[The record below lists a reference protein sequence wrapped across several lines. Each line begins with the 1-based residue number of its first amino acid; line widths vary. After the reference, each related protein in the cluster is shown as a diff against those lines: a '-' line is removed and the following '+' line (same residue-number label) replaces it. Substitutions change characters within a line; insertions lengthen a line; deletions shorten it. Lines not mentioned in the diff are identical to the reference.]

1 MQRHNGGGIPMTE
14 YHSSHETMI
23 QSQKKLVVT
32 IVLVSFVLTAKFI
45 GAYTTKSLALL
56 SDSWHLATDL
66 ASLMISWWGIR
77 SSLKPASAK
86 YSYGYCR
93 YSVFTA
99 LINNISLILIS
110 IYILYQA
117 ILRYFHPVEIAPRGM
132 ILLSVF
138 GLMINLA
145 IIRNL
150 GNHSKNANVKSVFLH
165 FIGDALSDVGVLIGG
180 VIILLTGQHGVD
192 TLLSAALA
200 CLILKNALRMCHECI
215 KILLE
220 AVPKDI
226 SIEELRNAL
235 KEIQEIIDVKD
246 IHVWSLS
253 METLAMTA
261 HICIHE
267 TNMPLYENTLHKVQH
282 TLKEQFGIE
291 HSAIQIENFPCSSC
305 YHSKPEHSLGCNL
318 CVDCPHSSTVA
329 QKKRR

>member
-1 MQRHNGGGIPMTE
+1 MTE
-14 YHSSHETMI
+14 SHSSHETMI

-32 IVLVSFVLTAKFI
+32 IILVSFILTAKFI

-66 ASLMISWWGIR
+66 ISLIISWWGIR
-77 SSLKPASAK
+77 SSLKPASTK

-99 LINNISLILIS
+99 LINNVSLILIS

-132 ILLSVF
+132 ILLSVL

-165 FIGDALSDVGVLIGG
+165 FMGDALSDVGVLLGG

-200 CLILKNALRMCHECI
+200 CLILKNALRMCYECT

-220 AVPKDI
+220 AVPRDI
-226 SIEELRNAL
+226 SIEELRDAL
-235 KEIQEIIDVKD
+235 KEIQEIVDVKD

-267 TNMPLYENTLHKVQH
+267 ANMSLYETTLHKVQH
-282 TLKEQFGIE
+282 MLKEQFGIE
-291 HSAIQIENFPCSSC
+291 HSAIQIENLPCSSC
-305 YHSKPEHSLGCNL
+305 YHSKPDHSLGCNL
-318 CVDCPHSSTVA
+318 CVDCTRVSTDV
-329 QKKRR
+329 QKKRC